1 MSVMRAWENDPQPT
15 VVMLYALDGIHP
27 NTGHQWRFFQAIN
40 FTYIPRAMRRQFAKD
55 WIREFNRKNGNIRLT
70 WEVIKVKYP
79 YLQHAVRRYFFK
91 PNYYISDLKEVPFE
105 DMEKMIVSTWSKDF
119 SRKIRTSLLSKF
131 RNVMRRMRGRVD

>member
-15 VVMLYALDGIHP
+15 VIMLYALDGIHP

-40 FTYIPRAMRRQFAKD
+40 FTYVPRAMRRQFAKD
-55 WIREFNRKNGNIRLT
+55 WVREFNRKNGNIRLT
-70 WEVIKVKYP
+70 WEVIKVRYP

-131 RNVMRRMRGRVD
+131 RNVMRRMRGRVN

>member
-1 MSVMRAWENDPQPT
+1 MRAWENDPQPT

-131 RNVMRRMRGRVD
+131 RNVMRRMRGRVN